1 MRRPYS
7 ILLPVGFAAP
17 PTLPPARCALAAPF
31 RPYLAEAMAVCFL
44 WHFPLKLHLR
54 RKLSGTVPRWS
65 PDFPPAPRKRSTGGR
80 PTLWR
85 VSR

>member
-1 MRRPYS
+1 MCRPYS
-7 ILLPVGFAAP
+7 ILLPVGFAVP
-17 PTLPPARCALAAPF
+17 LTLPPARCALAAPF
-31 RPYLAEAMAVCFL
+31 RPYPAEAAAVCFL
-44 WHFPLKLHLR
+44 WHFPLGCPS

-85 VSR
+85 VIR